1 MQKKSCNQN
10 YLRASAD
17 SAIYTRHEN
26 TFCNISSVCMT
37 FKSCDTR
44 NSNNFRPGRV
54 EVEIKSISL
63 EANTP
68 NDRIALLLWQIDK
81 NEEVVEVVVVVISSS
96 TGNDLRTSG
105 TPVNLKLIS
114 GQVVHYHS
122 Y

>member
-1 MQKKSCNQN
+1 
-10 YLRASAD
+10 
-17 SAIYTRHEN
+17 
-26 TFCNISSVCMT
+26 MT
-37 FKSCDTR
+37 FKRCDTR
-44 NSNNFRPGRV
+44 NSNNFRPRRV

-68 NDRIALLLWQIDK
+68 NDRIARLLQQIDK
-81 NEEVVEVVVVVISSS
+81 NEVVVVVIVVVISSN
-96 TGNDLRTSG
+96 TGADWRTSG